1 MLLSPFTLADVAAV
15 LAGDRDPETA
25 RRFGWSPEDAS
36 AEKVQAFV
44 ALCEER
50 WHNADRVSWAVRR
63 QNLTEAV
70 GHAELNLGEEGRA
83 KISYSTYPVER
94 GRGLAARAVDLACAF
109 AFDELGVARVQA
121 LTDADNLASR
131 SVAAKAGFVTEGILR
146 GRAEREGKRYD
157 MVLHARLS
165 TDPVPTFGPLPS

>member
-50 WHNADRVSWAVRR
+50 WHNADRVSW
-63 QNLTEAV
+63 
-70 GHAELNLGEEGRA
+70 G
-83 KISYSTYPVER
+83 S
-94 GRGLAARAVDLACAF
+94 
-109 AFDELGVARVQA
+109 
-121 LTDADNLASR
+121 ADR
-131 SVAAKAGFVTEGILR
+131 I
-146 GRAEREGKRYD
+146 
-157 MVLHARLS
+157 
-165 TDPVPTFGPLPS
+165 